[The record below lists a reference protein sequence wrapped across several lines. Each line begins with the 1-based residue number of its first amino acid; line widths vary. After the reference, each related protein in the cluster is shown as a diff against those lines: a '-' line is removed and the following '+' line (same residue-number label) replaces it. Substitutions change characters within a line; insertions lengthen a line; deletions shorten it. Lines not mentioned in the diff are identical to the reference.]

1 MSVTIILFT
10 TTVARSYT
18 IMALTMKNYIGLPIE
33 IRVGFQSD
41 IVGYLR
47 LTAWFIQEITYKI
60 LNRNYRGTSPY
71 VTI

>member
-10 TTVARSYT
+10 TTVVRSYT
-18 IMALTMKNYIGLPIE
+18 IMALTMNKIDTFSTDF
-33 IRVGFQSD
+33 RVGFQSD

-47 LTAWFIQEITYKI
+47 LAAPVLVENTSVFP
-60 LNRNYRGTSPY
+60 NRDYRGTSPY

>member
-1 MSVTIILFT
+1 
-10 TTVARSYT
+10 
-18 IMALTMKNYIGLPIE
+18 MALTMKNYIGLPIE

-47 LTAWFIQEITYKI
+47 LSIAYFLSIASVF
-60 LNRNYRGTSPY
+60 LNRDYRGTSPY

>member
-1 MSVTIILFT
+1 MSVTILFT
-10 TTVARSYT
+10 TTIVRSYT
-18 IMALTMKNYIGLPIE
+18 IVALTMIKLLGFSVDF
-33 IRVGFQSD
+33 RVGFQSD

-47 LTAWFIQEITYKI
+47 LTAWFMQEITYKI

>member
-10 TTVARSYT
+10 NTVVRSYT

-33 IRVGFQSD
+33 IRVGFESD

-47 LTAWFIQEITYKI
+47 LTAPSLLGNAFSF